1 MPEGEEKEQEI
12 GYLFEKL
19 MKENFPNLVKEIN
32 TQVQKAQR
40 VPNKNYA
47 KRPTPRHIIK
57 MPQVKDR
64 ILKAA
69 RENHLQGNS
78 HKTVGGFL
86 NRNFAG

>member
-1 MPEGEEKEQEI
+1 MD
-12 GYLFEKL
+12 
-19 MKENFPNLVKEIN
+19 
-32 TQVQKAQR
+32 
-40 VPNKNYA
+40 A
-47 KRPTPRHIIK
+47 KRPMTRHIVIK
-57 MPQVKDR
+57 MQKVVDEDR